1 MGGKDEMKTLAL
13 GAGVALGA
21 AMAVASLAGAP
32 SAKAEEAGTWWPAKV
47 QIFNPACTDG
57 DPKCWTD
64 PANDAAKLE
73 IVDYV
78 PLMPDQVEKKHNL
91 CVSFPHLKDSYWV
104 GAAYGIIEEG
114 KRLKQKVTLVE
125 AAGYTNLEKQIAQ
138 VEDCVANGA
147 EALIIGAISG
157 DGNAKQ
163 INEIRKKGV
172 IVVDLINGINTQVD
186 AKSLE
191 SYYSMGYIACKWV
204 ADQHPAGSGKKK
216 AAWFPGPPGAGWS
229 VAGDQGCNAAVKGSD
244 AELISTKWG
253 DTGKEI
259 QLKLVEDVLQAQ
271 TAGGKTDLDYII
283 GVAPAIEAAVSAVR
297 DRELQKQVK
306 LVSYY
311 YTPGM
316 HMFVGRGQVAMAPTD
331 QMIIQS
337 RIGIDQA
344 IRLLEKKPFATGG
357 RPEYNNTGRVIEHVQ
372 PVPINVTPDNI
383 KEFDATTTLAPDGWT
398 PVFTVD

>member
-1 MGGKDEMKTLAL
+1 MKKFAL
-13 GAGVALGA
+13 GAVVALGA
-21 AMAVASLAGAP
+21 AMAIGALVNAPTAQAADAGQ
-32 SAKAEEAGTWWPAKV
+32 WWPAKV
-47 QIFNPACTDG
+47 QVYSPACTDG
-57 DPKCWTD
+57 DTKCWTD

-78 PLMPDQVEKKHNL
+78 PLMKGDVANKHHI

-114 KRLKQKVTLVE
+114 KRLGQKITLVE

-138 VEDCVANGA
+138 VEDCIANGA
-147 EALIIGAISG
+147 KALVIGAISG

-163 INEIRKKGV
+163 IDELRAKGIV
-172 IVVDLINGINTQVD
+172 VVDLINGINTKVD

-191 SYYSMGYIACKWV
+191 SYFTMGFIACKWV

-216 AAWFPGPPGAGWS
+216 LAWFPGPPGAGWS
-229 VAGDQGCNAAVKGSD
+229 VSGDGGCNAAVKGSD
-244 AELISTKWG
+244 VELVATKWG

-259 QLKLVEDVLQAQ
+259 QLKLVEDVIQAQ
-271 TAGGKTDLDYII
+271 TAGGKTDLDYIV
-283 GVAPAIEAAVSAVR
+283 GTAPTIEGAVSAVR
-297 DRELQKQVK
+297 DRDLQKQVK

-316 HMFVGRGQVAMAPTD
+316 HMFVGQSRVAMAPTD
-331 QMIIQS
+331 QMIIQA
-337 RIGIDQA
+337 RVAIDQA
-344 IRLLEKKPFATGG
+344 VRLLEKKPFATGG
-357 RPEYNNTGRVIEHVQ
+357 RDEFNKTGRKIEHVQ
-372 PVPINVTPDNI
+372 PLPINVTPENI
-383 KEFDATTTLAPDGWT
+383 KSFDTTTTLAPEGWT

>member
-1 MGGKDEMKTLAL
+1 MRKLAL
-13 GAGVALGA
+13 GAGLAFGA
-21 AMAVASLAGAP
+21 AVAAGAFVHAP
-32 SAKAEEAGTWWPAKV
+32 STQAAEGQWWPAKV
-47 QIFNPACTDG
+47 QVFNPSCTDG

-78 PLMPDQVEKKHNL
+78 PLMPGDVGKKHHI
-91 CVSFPHLKDSYWV
+91 CVSFPHLKNSYWV

-114 KRLKQKVTLVE
+114 KRLGQKITLVE

-138 VEDCVANGA
+138 VEDCIANGA
-147 EALIIGAISG
+147 EALVIGAISG

-163 INEIRKKGV
+163 IDELRAKGIV
-172 IVVDLINGINTQVD
+172 VVDLINGINTKVD
-186 AKSLE
+186 SKSLE
-191 SYYSMGYIACKWV
+191 SYFTMGFIACKWI

-216 AAWFPGPPGAGWS
+216 LAWFPGPPGAGWS

-271 TAGGKTDLDYII
+271 TAGGKTDLDYIV
-283 GVAPAIEAAVSAVR
+283 GVAPAIEGAVSAVR
-297 DRELQKQVK
+297 DRDLSKQVK

-316 HMFVGRGQVAMAPTD
+316 HMFLGQGRVAMAPTD

-344 IRLLEKKPFATGG
+344 VRLLEKKGFATGG
-357 RPEYNNTGRVIEHVQ
+357 RAEFNNTGRTIEHVQ
-372 PVPINVTPDNI
+372 PVPINVTPENI
-383 KEFDATTTLAPDGWT
+383 KEFDTTTTLAPDGWT